1 MVLIGM
7 SLLLHQP
14 PLTPLPCIGRCAS
27 PVAMEPQ
34 CDMNAAFAC
43 ALCFSPLVL
52 GLLWGSE
59 WNEARDRCLSARKRF
74 EMERLRLMCGEGC
87 LMDYQDAEEELML
100 AKQAAEDFRNFRSAR
115 RATRRVVSQLPLSG
129 RAAPRR
135 APLAAMM
142 AMRVQGWTLAKPKA
156 KPAEAGAEA
165 GAETEA
171 EVEGEVEAA
180 EEAEAEGAAVAPGPG
195 GDPF

>member
-1 MVLIGM
+1 
-7 SLLLHQP
+7 
-14 PLTPLPCIGRCAS
+14 
-27 PVAMEPQ
+27 
-34 CDMNAAFAC
+34 
-43 ALCFSPLVL
+43 
-52 GLLWGSE
+52 
-59 WNEARDRCLSARKRF
+59 
-74 EMERLRLMCGEGC
+74 
-87 LMDYQDAEEELML
+87 MDYQDAEEELML
-100 AKQAAEDFRNFRSAR
+100 AKQARHHPSIQYYANAIWRRAHTHTGTHRACTLLQAAEDFRNFRSAR
-115 RATRRVVSQLPLSG
+115 RATRRVVSKLPLSG

-180 EEAEAEGAAVAPGPG
+180 EAEEAAVAPGPG